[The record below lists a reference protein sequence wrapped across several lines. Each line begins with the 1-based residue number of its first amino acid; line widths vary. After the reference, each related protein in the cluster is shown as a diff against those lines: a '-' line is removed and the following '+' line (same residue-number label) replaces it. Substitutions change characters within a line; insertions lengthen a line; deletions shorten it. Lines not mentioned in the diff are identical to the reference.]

1 VIRSYPREG
10 RVRPA
15 AIGLLVVLTFSL
27 VAAWGRKPPKEDTVK
42 VTLRPLST
50 SEVMAI
56 LREFPEMVPDYLASK
71 KNDTTFLA
79 DVYGFIEV
87 TAPVLK
93 RVLPAAR
100 FYRAHDFTTAR
111 HPYLIAISKKRNHWM
126 PEGFNRLLSDNGMKV
141 SDGNTL
147 ALAQALTILTVE
159 GEYGSVPQITFRDA
173 QRIDTA
179 IGGITRNAR
188 LNVESGERVELW
200 HFARWHD
207 GFGVVSRGTEEG
219 KLIKQYD
226 LLQVE
231 PSPKR

>member
-1 VIRSYPREG
+1 METRPRHTRAG
-10 RVRPA
+10 LAPA
-15 AIGLLVVLTFSL
+15 ALLVLFTFSL
-27 VAAWGRKPPKEDTVK
+27 AAAWGRKPPKEETVK

-79 DVYGFIEV
+79 RVYGFIEV

-111 HPYLIAISKKRNHWM
+111 HPYLMAISKKRNHWM

-141 SDGNTL
+141 TDKNML
-147 ALAQALTILTVE
+147 ALAKALTILTVE

-179 IGGITRNAR
+179 IGGITWNAR
-188 LNVESGERVELW
+188 LDVEFGERVEVW

-207 GFGVVSRGTEEG
+207 GFGVVSRGTG
-219 KLIKQYD
+219 DGQLIKQYD
-226 LLQVE
+226 LLGAK
-231 PSPKR
+231 PPPKR

>member
-1 VIRSYPREG
+1 MAKCPWHTRAGLAIVG
-10 RVRPA
+10 LFLLA
-15 AIGLLVVLTFSL
+15 AFSL
-27 VAAWGRKPPKEDTVK
+27 ASAWGRKPPKEDTVK

-79 DVYGFIEV
+79 RVYGFIEV

-111 HPYLIAISKKRNHWM
+111 HPYLMAISKKRNHWM

-141 SDGNTL
+141 TDKNML
-147 ALAQALTILTVE
+147 ALATALTILTVE
-159 GEYGSVPQITFRDA
+159 GEYGPHPQITIRDA
-173 QRIDTA
+173 MRMDTA
-179 IGGITRNAR
+179 IGGIKWGDR
-188 LNVESGERVELW
+188 LNVSFGERVEVW
-200 HFARWHD
+200 HFARWNS

-226 LLQVE
+226 SLQVE
-231 PSPKR
+231 PSPKQ